1 MVAVRMMQ
9 TAVNQIIDVIA
20 MRHRLVAAARPV
32 DMRRFVAS
40 AARGALIRV
49 GRVDLDLVL
58 IHMIAMRMV
67 QMAIVKVID
76 MAAVLDGRVS
86 AARTMLMVMVSMR
99 RFVAR
104 GHACLL

>member
-1 MVAVRMMQ
+1 
-9 TAVNQIIDVIA
+9 
-20 MRHRLVAAARPV
+20 
-32 DMRRFVAS
+32 
-40 AARGALIRV
+40 
-49 GRVDLDLVL
+49 
-58 IHMIAMRMV
+58 
-67 QMAIVKVID
+67 